1 MGRRKK
7 SEIGDAEGQIEK
19 IMKFNT
25 PKSTTLCFFKLFL
38 DQVYRPHPKYLSEN
52 GDVPRMYVS
61 DKHQGITPE
70 ACTYAILQYRVYLG
84 DWCEDKSNLPDDS
97 YRVSDYFFR
106 DLTPIGIAKYLDEDK
121 RSMQSVFRS
130 IIGDEDYTP
139 PATEDSIRKALGWI
153 KGDKG
158 ILLRTKSK
166 THSCNTKWYFPNESQ
181 KAFMDFIEGMRPLVK
196 PDTFGRYSFIFN
208 TEYFRL
214 CLTKQFVLDVLKK
227 SGLNLYLCLPVQCN
241 GPYTFKDG
249 AGETITIPSEE
260 LISVGK
266 VLHSLPLVGRY
277 PKKYE
282 DLNTNIQFAKF
293 VEEVEK
299 YCLSPECQKLSDIEK
314 HFFGTASGT
323 ETDCKMP
330 KREDRI
336 ELLKQISEKI
346 RNDLDC
352 DYRIKKA
359 LSSYDHFKT
368 YLAKI
373 DSFDISKLDLDHGLD
388 KDGDLTN
395 DLPIIQVFFAD
406 PDGTY
411 REEDP
416 WAPVKLSKDDIGL
429 IRKTEIRVDIRAE
442 KESPEVREDA
452 VCSPMQILPIEKIED
467 RHYEELIEEYPDI
480 LDKVILPILSLI
492 QFSPSA
498 LFYFVCEQNE
508 WMETCR
514 VNEDNRAFDPL
525 KLIEKLTRKAIKDH
539 LNAMS
544 VTDSRYPIRC
554 YCAGNVMSGG
564 QIFPSVLTFRL
575 GEKHM
580 MSLGWSEYIPNYSN
594 KSRFEP
600 YLFNGLPHYS
610 QRILDIVK
618 MSSLKGSPFRD
629 FLINALVEHD
639 SEWKEYVQKK
649 QPKT

>member
-38 DQVYRPHPKYLSEN
+38 DQVYRPHPKYLSER

-97 YRVSDYFFR
+97 FRVSDYFFR
-106 DLTPIGIAKYLDEDK
+106 DLTPIGIKDYLVEDK
-121 RSMQSVFRS
+121 ESMQSVFRS
-130 IIGDEDYTP
+130 IIGDEDYAP

-214 CLTKQFVLDVLKK
+214 CLTKQFVLDILKK
-227 SGLNLYLCLPVQCN
+227 TGLYLCLSMPVQYN
-241 GPYTFKDG
+241 GAYTFKDG

-260 LISVGK
+260 LKSVRK
-266 VLHSLPLVGRY
+266 VLQFLPIVGRY

-282 DLNTNIQFAKF
+282 DLSTNLQFAKF
-293 VEEVEK
+293 VKEVEEF
-299 YCLSPECQKLSDIEK
+299 CLSPECQKLSDIEK
-314 HFFGTASGT
+314 HFYGAPSGT
-323 ETDCKMP
+323 EPDYEMP

-336 ELLKQISEKI
+336 ELLKRISEKV
-346 RNDLDC
+346 RNDLDS

-359 LSSYDHFKT
+359 LGNYDHFRT
-368 YLAKI
+368 YLTKI
-373 DSFDISKLDLDHGLD
+373 DSFDISKLEVDHGLD

-416 WAPVKLSKDDIGL
+416 WAPVKLSKDEITL
-429 IRKTEIRVDIRAE
+429 IRETEIRIDIIAE
-442 KESPEVREDA
+442 KEAPEVREDA
-452 VCSPMQILPIEKIED
+452 ICSPMLITPIEKIED
-467 RHYEELIEEYPDI
+467 RHYEELVDEYPDI

-514 VNEDNRAFDPL
+514 VDEDNKAFDPL
-525 KLIEKLTRKAIKDH
+525 NLIEKLTRKAIKDH
-539 LNAMS
+539 LNDMS
-544 VTDSRYPIRC
+544 VTDARYPIRC
-554 YCAGNVMSGG
+554 ICAGNVMTEER
-564 QIFPSVLTFRL
+564 IIPSVLTFRL
-575 GEKHM
+575 GEEHL

-600 YLFNGLPHYS
+600 YLFDDLPRYS
-610 QRILDIVK
+610 QRVLDIVK

-629 FLINALVEHD
+629 FLISALVEHD